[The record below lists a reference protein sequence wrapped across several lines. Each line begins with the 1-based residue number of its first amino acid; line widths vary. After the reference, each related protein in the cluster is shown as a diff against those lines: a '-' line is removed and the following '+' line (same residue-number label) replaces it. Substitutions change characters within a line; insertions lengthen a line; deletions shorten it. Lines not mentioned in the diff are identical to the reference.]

1 MKRLDREEQ
10 RRKGHM
16 RAAEQVCKG
25 RGWQA
30 WVSEQVCKGRGWQ
43 AWVSEQVCKRRGW
56 QAWVSEAELGQSTEV
71 MGCQVAGKCRDG
83 RRRSLNL
90 SPFPPSTVF
99 SHVIKG

>member
-43 AWVSEQVCKRRGW
+43 AWVSE
-56 QAWVSEAELGQSTEV
+56 AELGQSAEV
-71 MGCQVAGKCRDG
+71 MGCQVAGKWRDG